1 MDAVLTVLSQLKRV
15 LSVLSQLQRR
25 MPLTNMPLANLLT
38 KLMYRKAGAF
48 GQDAVGAVLR
58 FVIKPAPP
66 VRARLGLSCC
76 KKKTEKQ
83 KREENFGSRC
93 LSLKWIFVFFSRED
107 AGGGARLLPHGL
119 Y

>member
-1 MDAVLTVLSQLKRV
+1 VLTVLSQLKRV

-38 KLMYRKAGAF
+38 KLIYRKAGAF

-66 VRARLGLSCC
+66 VRARLGLSCRR
-76 KKKTEKQ
+76 KKQRKK
-83 KREENFGSRC
+83 
-93 LSLKWIFVFFSRED
+93 
-107 AGGGARLLPHGL
+107 
-119 Y
+119 